1 MGQARK
7 RGTPEE
13 RTAEAMQLKQP
24 EKFFGY
30 DRERRPDESPFDV
43 SEDGLVCMVSR
54 ITSVYLEVARQQSGF
69 DFQLGDWFCSTVAHS
84 ETVVHG
90 PFKTVE
96 DAVSFA
102 HSEVGAVRFMSL
114 PTFIEWGLKP

>member
-7 RGTPEE
+7 RGTREE
-13 RTAEAMQLKQP
+13 RTAQAMQSKQP
-24 EKFFGY
+24 EQFFGY
-30 DRERRPDESPFDV
+30 SRERRPDESPFEV

-54 ITSVYLEVARQQSGF
+54 ITSVNLEVARQQSGL
-69 DFQLGDWFCSTVAHS
+69 DFQLGDWFCSTGAHS

-90 PFKTVE
+90 PFKTAQ
-96 DAVSFA
+96 DAFDFA

-114 PTFIEWGLKP
+114 PQWSFKP